1 MRFRQVLLAAT
12 MLALPLVAAAGG
24 AQAQVNGLYIGS
36 AVGGNFASAAT
47 TKNHPVGRYSQ
58 DSSQSS
64 NTFGT
69 GFQGNWNTGVAG
81 VVNMGYGFGNGFRAE
96 LEGFYRANGVSNA
109 LFYTGK
115 VGQGNLN
122 ATAGTL
128 RNYGFMLNAYYDVD
142 PNFFPESAR
151 FFQPYIGVGLGFG
164 YVQMQNV
171 RGRESN
177 NQNQNQ
183 NQTNYLEVDA
193 SKGGGNLAYQG
204 IVGAAF
210 AVDSVM
216 PGLAVTAE
224 YRYYG
229 MLGVPMQAKVTQVTN
244 NNGQGTERRLAS
256 TDSFRPSFGGSSV
269 LLGLRL
275 ALDANNAPA
284 AAPNLPVGWSAPI
297 AAPAARTYMVFF
309 ANNSAALD
317 IAARQVVAE
326 AVQSARTVPT
336 TSIQLMGH
344 ADGTGRGGRNQSLS
358 DQRVQSVTAE
368 LARLGVPRNAIS
380 GVGSGAAGSAGANPQ
395 ARRVDITL
403 R

>member
-1 MRFRQVLLAAT
+1 MQFRQVLLAAT
-12 MLALPLVAAAGG
+12 MLGLPLLAASGEAR
-24 AQAQVNGLYIGS
+24 AQVNGLYIGT
-36 AVGGNFASAAT
+36 AAGGNFASAAT

-58 DSSQSS
+58 EANATTFGSGFQG
-64 NTFGT
+64 NFGT
-69 GFQGNWNTGVAG
+69 GFAG
-81 VVNMGYGFGNGFRAE
+81 LVNMGYGFGNGFRAE
-96 LEGFYRANGVSNA
+96 LEGFYRSNGVSNV
-109 LFYTGK
+109 LMYTGK
-115 VGQGNLN
+115 VGQGNLGS
-122 ATAGTL
+122 TVGTL
-128 RNYGFMLNAYYDVD
+128 RNYGFMINAYYDVD

-151 FFQPYIGVGLGFG
+151 FFQPYVGVGLGYG
-164 YVQMQNV
+164 YAQLQGV
-171 RGRESN
+171 RARDSN

-183 NQTNYLEVDA
+183 NQTNYLEADTG
-193 SKGGGNLAYQG
+193 KGGGNLAYQG

-210 AVDSVM
+210 AVDSLM

-229 MLGVPMQAKVTQVTN
+229 MLGVPLQARVTQVTN
-244 NNGQGTERRLAS
+244 NSGQGTERRTAS

-284 AAPNLPVGWSAPI
+284 AAPNLPVGWSAP
-297 AAPAARTYMVFF
+297 APAPAARTYMVFF

-317 IAARQVVAE
+317 MAARQVVAE

-344 ADGTGRGGRNQSLS
+344 ADGTGRGPRNQQLS

-380 GVGSGAAGSAGANPQ
+380 GAGTGAAGASGANPQ